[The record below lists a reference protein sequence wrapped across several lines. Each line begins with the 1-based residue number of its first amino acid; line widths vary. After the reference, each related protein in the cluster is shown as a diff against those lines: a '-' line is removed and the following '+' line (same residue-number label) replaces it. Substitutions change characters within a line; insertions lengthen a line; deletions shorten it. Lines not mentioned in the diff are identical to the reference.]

1 MTKNRW
7 EVIVEE
13 DENGE
18 TIIPLP
24 KDLIKKYNW
33 LENDEL
39 DVDIQ
44 GDYII
49 ITNVTAKIRDQ
60 GNKVD

>member
-1 MTKNRW
+1 MNKY
-7 EVIVEE
+7 EVIIEE
-13 DENGE
+13 DENGNI
-18 TIIPLP
+18 IIPVP
-24 KDLIKKYNW
+24 EEFIDEYNW